1 MSRHLLLGVSTLP
14 FLAAAPAAMA
24 QVVLPDITV
33 EGPMTSIT
41 VQSEPLPAQLG
52 VGSTVGIIRVMG
64 VDIKVRADALV
75 HTVTNNDLGD
85 TDGLPTTPS
94 DNAGALN
101 RLKSV
106 PLPGRPE
113 AQGFLGGTVIVTG
126 DSLNGFIYAKDVFT
140 DMFENVVVGEATGI
154 NAATGRV
161 SVQFMD
167 LIPIN
172 DPRMPAVP
180 PMNIYGFEIDPLTIT
195 RGTLVS
201 AEGYFSKSLDGENLY
216 YHTIEADSAGLKI
229 DATTGKYP
237 TNVSILRANCRVR
250 GRNRDELQVRG
261 GVHSPA
267 NGTVTIQVKVPVTTA
282 NPTGWR
288 NAVGARGL
296 TVAVADPATANPLQG
311 EYRFD
316 TSAENFG
323 GTCPPLVRA
332 VYTVSPNSLVSTI
345 EQAPEIR

>member
-1 MSRHLLLGVSTLP
+1 MFRHPLFGVSAIA
-14 FLAAAPAAMA
+14 LAAGVTATSPAMA
-24 QVVLPDITV
+24 QVLPDITV
-33 EGPMTSIT
+33 EGPISSIT
-41 VQSEPLPAQLG
+41 VASEPLPAQLG

-85 TDGLPTTPS
+85 TDNNPATAS
-94 DNAGALN
+94 SNMDALN

-113 AQGFLGGTVIVTG
+113 AQGFLGGTAIVTG

-154 NAATGRV
+154 NATTGRV

-172 DPRMPAVP
+172 DARMPAVP
-180 PMNIYGFEIDPLTIT
+180 PMNIYGFEIEPLTIT
-195 RGTLVS
+195 PGTLVS
-201 AEGYFSKSLDGENLY
+201 AEGYFSKSADGENLY
-216 YHTIEADSAGLKI
+216 YHTIEADSAGLKMV
-229 DATTGKYP
+229 AGKYP
-237 TNVSILRANCRVR
+237 SNVSILRANCRVR
-250 GRNRDELQVRG
+250 GRGRDELQVRG

-267 NGTVTIQVKVPVTTA
+267 TGTVTIQVKVPVTTA

-288 NAVGARGL
+288 TATGAKSPAVGVL
-296 TVAVADPATANPLQG
+296 DPATANPPQG

-323 GTCPPLVRA
+323 GACPSLVRA
-332 VYTVSPNSLVSTI
+332 VYTPSANSLASAV